1 MDNFLGEIRM
11 FAGDFAPRGWAFCN
25 GQMLPIQQNPGL
37 FSLLGIIYGGDGITN
52 FALPNLQA
60 KIPIQ
65 AGQGP
70 GLSYYSLGD
79 SRGVTAVSLLTTEI
93 PSHTHTLQA
102 TGGGADR
109 GDPTEAM
116 FASARTEVYGPQ
128 VSSPAKMHPAALTQT
143 GENQP
148 HNNLQPYLVVNFII
162 ALQGDYPPRN

>member
-25 GQMLPIQQNPGL
+25 GQMLPIQQNSGL
-37 FSLLGIIYGGDGITN
+37 FSLLGTIYGGDGITT
-52 FALPNLQA
+52 FALPNLEGR
-60 KIPIQ
+60 IPINFSSVYVI
-65 AGQGP
+65 GN
-70 GLSYYSLGD
+70 SS
-79 SRGVTAVSLLTTEI
+79 GVTAVSLLATEI
-93 PSHTHTLQA
+93 PSHTHILQA